1 MSVNIAM
8 SLPGN
13 VRPLLPLLEIVNES
27 NVDPAQVAFAPPSD
41 LPCEDC
47 NPIWENGLAA

>member
-1 MSVNIAM
+1 MTVTSAM

-13 VRPLLPLLEIVNES
+13 VRPPITSLDLSDEQTIS
-27 NVDPAQVAFAPPSD
+27 PAQVAFIPTSD

-47 NPIWENGLAA
+47 NPIWENGIAA